1 MSALLHA
8 DDLVLC
14 GESEEDQEALIRR
27 FAKVFKRRAPKVN
40 ADKSKVK
47 VLGTEVSVDVRNWR
61 MFRSFSILD
70 LFWIN
75 LVWMKRMLQESD
87 V

>member
-1 MSALLHA
+1 M
-8 DDLVLC
+8 C
-14 GESEEDQEALIRR
+14 R
-27 FAKVFKRRAPKVN
+27 RRAPKVN

>member
-1 MSALLHA
+1 MDSKGSRSTAFSP
-8 DDLVLC
+8 
-14 GESEEDQEALIRR
+14 G
-27 FAKVFKRRAPKVN
+27 KKVN